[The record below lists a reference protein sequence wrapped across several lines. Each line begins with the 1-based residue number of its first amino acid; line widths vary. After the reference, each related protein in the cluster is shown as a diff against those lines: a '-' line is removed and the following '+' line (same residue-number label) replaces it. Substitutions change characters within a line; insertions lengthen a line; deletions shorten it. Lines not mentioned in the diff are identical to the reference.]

1 MSFDTQPG
9 MYTTT
14 LAQHNTNQIP
24 LTRSLYVAVA
34 GAVKVGY
41 HNGTTD
47 TFTNLAVGYHP
58 IKIVML
64 YDTGTDAAVE
74 VHGIY

>member
-1 MSFDTQPG
+1 M
-9 MYTTT
+9 
-14 LAQHNTNQIP
+14 
-24 LTRSLYVAVA
+24 AVA